1 MKKIL
6 CMMLTAA
13 MLLTSIGLVQLT
25 AFAATEE
32 LLENGNLEE
41 GDDTGF
47 FRYGAVHDLYVDG
60 EYAHSGDYGMLLE
73 NRADQYANRAMNIT
87 DIVMENGPGE
97 YKASVW
103 VRLRDNDDGA
113 GSGMLV
119 INFRHKGETKD
130 TYRVGERKV
139 LTTEWQLF
147 TFEGELDFD
156 LETGLDHCYI
166 YAQVQGQDDAGK
178 LNGLGPAFC
187 LDDLSLVKI
196 SAVNGVEVIKPAD
209 VEMTHINALE
219 GTRSETTS
227 VGAIRWDAWYT
238 HDGKTDSVISQV
250 ERSLS
255 PAKYH
260 FRAPFYAEIT
270 QDGGIIV
277 PQYTQ
282 EEFDKEM
289 EYAIEAG
296 IDYFG
301 YVWYNSDMRAARD
314 FHTTSK
320 YKNDVKLC
328 AIFDGNAIGKKYA
341 REEMAVLLKEDYY
354 MTVMDGRPLMYYFG
368 ESGNISAIA
377 DDIEYYRGLCV
388 TLGIPAPFAVVMS
401 LGASESFS
409 AYADAVSNYAIGG
422 AGGISF
428 RESMNNAVKTWD
440 KHAAD
445 QMQFVPTV
453 TTGWH
458 NGPRIDNPVTWT
470 KPGADSWV
478 EYATDA
484 EIQEH
489 MENAL
494 WYMQQQKNS
503 LFTMA
508 NTVMIYAWNEHD
520 EGGWI
525 CPTLAVDENGNQLY
539 NEDGSKKIND
549 GRIQAVKAAI
559 TKYKNGEAL
568 AAIGD
573 IGGDASATPEAT
585 VTAKPTEPVQNQSS
599 DGGKTWIWFVVGGVV
614 VVAAAA
620 VVVVLVIKKKKAGGS
635 AEEPKE

>member
-227 VGAIRWDAWYT
+227 VGAIRWDAW
-238 HDGKTDSVISQV
+238 
-250 ERSLS
+250 
-255 PAKYH
+255 
-260 FRAPFYAEIT
+260 
-270 QDGGIIV
+270 
-277 PQYTQ
+277 
-282 EEFDKEM
+282 
-289 EYAIEAG
+289 
-296 IDYFG
+296 
-301 YVWYNSDMRAARD
+301 
-314 FHTTSK
+314 
-320 YKNDVKLC
+320 
-328 AIFDGNAIGKKYA
+328 
-341 REEMAVLLKEDYY
+341 
-354 MTVMDGRPLMYYFG
+354 
-368 ESGNISAIA
+368 
-377 DDIEYYRGLCV
+377 
-388 TLGIPAPFAVVMS
+388 
-401 LGASESFS
+401 
-409 AYADAVSNYAIGG
+409 
-422 AGGISF
+422 
-428 RESMNNAVKTWD
+428 
-440 KHAAD
+440 
-445 QMQFVPTV
+445 
-453 TTGWH
+453 
-458 NGPRIDNPVTWT
+458 
-470 KPGADSWV
+470 
-478 EYATDA
+478 
-484 EIQEH
+484 
-489 MENAL
+489 
-494 WYMQQQKNS
+494 
-503 LFTMA
+503 
-508 NTVMIYAWNEHD
+508 
-520 EGGWI
+520 
-525 CPTLAVDENGNQLY
+525 
-539 NEDGSKKIND
+539 
-549 GRIQAVKAAI
+549 
-559 TKYKNGEAL
+559 
-568 AAIGD
+568 
-573 IGGDASATPEAT
+573 
-585 VTAKPTEPVQNQSS
+585 
-599 DGGKTWIWFVVGGVV
+599 
-614 VVAAAA
+614 
-620 VVVVLVIKKKKAGGS
+620 
-635 AEEPKE
+635 